1 MILRFTAPL
10 LLALLPAFAQAD
22 AVVVTDDLGREVR
35 LAEPARRI
43 VSLAPH
49 VTELLYAAGAGEQM
63 VGAVSYSDYPEAAKA
78 LPRVGG
84 YNKVD
89 VEAVVALRPDLVI
102 GWGEGNRPAER
113 ERLQALGIAVFVND
127 PHSLDDIAHSL
138 ERIGQLAGTSEVANA
153 AANEFRE
160 RHAALKA
167 RYGSQTPVRVFYQVW
182 HSPLMTV
189 NGAHLISEAIRLCGG
204 ENVFAALPTLTPRI
218 GTESVLAANPQAIV
232 ASGMDAARPEWLDD
246 WRRWSDLTSV
256 RNEHLFFIPPDLIQR
271 HSPRILDGAERLC
284 GQLEEVRTSGKQ

>member
-1 MILRFTAPL
+1 MIHRFTTAL
-10 LLALLPAFAQAD
+10 LLTLLPAFALAD
-22 AVVVTDDLGREVR
+22 GVVVTDDLGREVR

-63 VGAVSYSDYPEAAKA
+63 VGAVSYSDYPDAAKG

-138 ERIGQLAGTSEVANA
+138 ERIGQLAGTSKVANA
-153 AANEFRE
+153 AANDFRE

-167 RYGSQTPVRVFYQVW
+167 RYGSQRPVRVFYQVW

-284 GQLEEVRTSGKQ
+284 GQLEEVRTSGKK

>member
-1 MILRFTAPL
+1 MIRRLVTPL
-10 LLALLPAFAQAD
+10 LLALLPALAQAD
-22 AVVVTDDLGREVR
+22 AITVTDDLGREVR

-49 VTELLYAAGAGEQM
+49 VTELLYAAGAGEQV

-84 YNKVD
+84 YHKVD
-89 VEAVVALRPDLVI
+89 VEAVLALRPDLVI

-138 ERIGQLAGTSEVANA
+138 QRIGRLAGTSATADSA
-153 AANEFRE
+153 AAAFRA
-160 RHAALKA
+160 RRTALEAKH
-167 RYGSQTPVRVFYQVW
+167 SNQPPVRVFYQVW
-182 HSPLMTV
+182 HAPLMTV
-189 NGAHLISEAIRLCGG
+189 NGEHLISAVLRLCGG

-218 GTESVLAANPQAIV
+218 GMESVLAANPQAIV

-246 WRRWSDLTSV
+246 WRRWGDLAAV
-256 RNEHLFFIPPDLIQR
+256 RNGHLFHIPPDLIQR
-271 HSPRILDGAERLC
+271 HSPRILAGAEMLC
-284 GQLEEVRTSGKQ
+284 GQLEEVRKKH

>member
-10 LLALLPAFAQAD
+10 LLALLSAFAQAD

-35 LAEPARRI
+35 LAEPAQRI

-138 ERIGQLAGTSEVANA
+138 ERIGQLAGTSKVANA
-153 AANEFRE
+153 AANDFRE
-160 RHAALKA
+160 RHAALKS
-167 RYGSQTPVRVFYQVW
+167 RYTSQTPVSVFYQVW

-246 WRRWSDLTSV
+246 WRRWSDLTAV

-284 GQLEEVRTSGKQ
+284 GQLEEVRTSAKK